1 MESRDWREI
10 TTRAR
15 ATAASRGRERARPM
29 TAMPAVV
36 TMTRVAG
43 ADAATEMEKTNRQ
56 QNALAARM
64 EYHARRATE
73 TARALAEARDALEC
87 AAKEAKCERERANA
101 ATAARESLTDG
112 IVCFVLVDLSVR
124 VRRRDRRVRE

>member
-1 MESRDWREI
+1 MARDNDARARDGGVARAR
-10 TTRAR
+10 TRAND
-15 ATAASRGRERARPM
+15 E
-29 TAMPAVV
+29 AMPAVV

-56 QNALAARM
+56 QNALVARM

-87 AAKEAKCERERANA
+87 AGKEAKCERERANA
-101 ATAARESLTDG
+101 ATAA
-112 IVCFVLVDLSVR
+112 
-124 VRRRDRRVRE
+124 